1 MVTAAAARQSFGAF
15 AEFALTYNNDTRFM
29 SLDDLAELRRLAT
42 KNLPPPPPTAAP
54 VISFDALSRARTT
67 LDDFTRFYLPLH
79 GLSRDAFFDHLPILV
94 YVEACIYQMDEDN
107 EAITRRFLDGG
118 AEGPIPKN
126 IRSKWFDTPIG
137 AALRGVLESKNL
149 LSKTVLSEMESGQ
162 HYWCLEL
169 ALCAMMATPGDPSSS
184 ISLDM
189 VYTCSGMKSFDYRVL
204 HALLVQLIKGEASR
218 DLLAFLR
225 VDETLTDM
233 ADDLFDYEKDI
244 RKNSFNV
251 LRGCVHAV
259 GEEAPLTLATK
270 VGEMEKEHE
279 ALLQKLPKHQ
289 RDAYCES
296 RKHAMR
302 RPGSERWVFPPIVMP
317 DKEAE
322 ARRAWAEE
330 AAEDGGESEVEDDAE
345 PSSGRKRG
353 RDSVDCEKDK
363 L

>member
-1 MVTAAAARQSFGAF
+1 
-15 AEFALTYNNDTRFM
+15 M

-42 KNLPPPPPTAAP
+42 KNLPPPRPAASR

-67 LDDFTRFYLPLH
+67 LDDFTRFYLPLY

-94 YVEACIYQMDEDN
+94 YVESCIYQMDEDN

-189 VYTCSGMKSFDYRVL
+189 VYTCSGMIAFDYRVL
-204 HALLVQLIKGEASR
+204 RAPCSANQRRSVSR
-218 DLLAFLR
+218 LLAFLR
-225 VDETLTDM
+225 VDDAHNWPMICLTT
-233 ADDLFDYEKDI
+233 KDI

-251 LRGCVHAV
+251 LRVS
-259 GEEAPLTLATK
+259 T
-270 VGEMEKEHE
+270 
-279 ALLQKLPKHQ
+279 
-289 RDAYCES
+289 
-296 RKHAMR
+296 
-302 RPGSERWVFPPIVMP
+302 RW
-317 DKEAE
+317 
-322 ARRAWAEE
+322 
-330 AAEDGGESEVEDDAE
+330 
-345 PSSGRKRG
+345 
-353 RDSVDCEKDK
+353 
-363 L
+363 